1 MRGCAVTSAALLHG
15 DSCSGREKPAAKEN
29 RILVIKS
36 LHSDFS
42 CAGKSEA
49 LEIPMQGKI

>member
-15 DSCSGREKPAAKEN
+15 DSCSGREKPAAKED